1 VARSLRR
8 RLPLPPAS
16 SASGINEVVAP
27 GPGIRSGGS
36 GLCHQKPG
44 QGRSSAALSAGS
56 STITGMFAVLIL
68 SLGYLLL
75 RQTLRL
81 MILLVG
87 GERSKEVEILVL
99 RHQIAVPR
107 RQVHRRDL

>member
-1 VARSLRR
+1 
-8 RLPLPPAS
+8 
-16 SASGINEVVAP
+16 
-27 GPGIRSGGS
+27 
-36 GLCHQKPG
+36 
-44 QGRSSAALSAGS
+44 
-56 STITGMFAVLIL
+56 MFAVLIL